1 MHPCWNEIFFLY
13 FQLTEL
19 SLSPRS
25 PPLLEHQ
32 RANADKN
39 RLCVNRGTQ
48 ERRAHCNNKFVNLL
62 WSSSVMV
69 FVSVY
74 QVPTLLPFLWA
85 ISEVQQ
91 NTGAS
96 SELQQGVM
104 PLWVR
109 SLLDLTG
116 PLKYLLPAADQTLA
130 LNIVLYMH
138 YTEGLIINGELNV
151 ISMYSMSWHLLCQ
164 VYTNEL

>member
-1 MHPCWNEIFFLY
+1 MSCTKSSLQILIRYGYPSNVSLQPFDLRPSVIICTLITRLQPAVHACIHVEMKYFFLY

-32 RANADKN
+32 RADADKN
-39 RLCVNRGTQ
+39 RLCVNRRTQ

-96 SELQQGVM
+96 SAQSFSKV
-104 PLWVR
+104 
-109 SLLDLTG
+109 SC
-116 PLKYLLPAADQTLA
+116 
-130 LNIVLYMH
+130 
-138 YTEGLIINGELNV
+138 
-151 ISMYSMSWHLLCQ
+151 LC
-164 VYTNEL
+164 VSVV